1 MIQRLK
7 WLHFISKNV
16 IRAVILLTMTTDVMI
31 KSLIFH
37 DIFVV
42 MQQFSNI
49 LILIDGW

>member
-1 MIQRLK
+1 
-7 WLHFISKNV
+7 
-16 IRAVILLTMTTDVMI
+16 MTTDVMI

-49 LILIDGW
+49 LILIDGWWICGWDLLITLS